1 VITVLAA
8 TGNSIGKVLQKQAA
22 GRLPRLVLKREV
34 VSQFLASRLYMLGMA
49 CDLCGALLVG
59 LLFARTFAL
68 NTSISHAC

>member
-1 VITVLAA
+1 
-8 TGNSIGKVLQKQAA
+8 
-22 GRLPRLVLKREV
+22 VLKREV